1 MKVPTIMNKFILCYY
16 EELDKDVLVNIDN
29 ISYIINENN
38 KPKIVCSD
46 GAILSPKDTNIEFIH
61 FIGNFSIDLVSGR

>member
-16 EELDKDVLVNIDN
+16 EELDKDVLVNIDI

-38 KPKIVCSD
+38 KPKIICRD
-46 GAILSPKDTNIEFIH
+46 GITLSPKDTNLEFIH
-61 FIGNFSIDLVSGR
+61 FIADFLIDSTSGK

>member
-38 KPKIVCSD
+38 NPKIVCSD
-46 GAILSPKDTNIEFIH
+46 GAILYPKDTNIEFIH

>member
-46 GAILSPKDTNIEFIH
+46 GNILYPKDTNIEFIH
-61 FIGNFSIDLVSGR
+61 FIGNFSIDLISGK

>member
-16 EELDKDVLVNIDN
+16 EELDKDVLVNIDI

-38 KPKIVCSD
+38 KPKIICND
-46 GAILSPKDTNIEFIH
+46 GTTLFPKDTNIEFIH
-61 FIGNFSIDLVSGR
+61 FIGNFSIDLVSGK